1 MDRFYCFCSQLIIF
15 KQALIRAED
24 MKPLLSKEEIADL
37 LAPLEPEPG
46 MSPAEKDTD
55 SLPNMPL
62 QVRVEVGRCRILHQE
77 LLQIKEGS
85 VVTLEKSAD
94 EPIDLYVDNLLI
106 ARGELVQVGSKVAV
120 KVTKVF
126 APTESLGKQE

>member
-1 MDRFYCFCSQLIIF
+1 MTGV
-15 KQALIRAED
+15 IRAED

-62 QVRVEVGRCRILHQE
+62 QVRVEVGRCRMLHQE

-94 EPIDLYVDNLLI
+94 EPMDLYVDNLLI